1 MSDNKLNSNPI
12 ISIDNTSNEEINCSI
27 TVINKTKEP
36 KLPISRQSANALFTF
51 MDKISYLKD
60 ILEKKLI
67 FPRYC
72 RENIEYLGLN
82 KLPEIAFPMKCF
94 CDIFINKLYEHMNL
108 YGKYGI
114 ALSKE
119 WGLRNQIQPV
129 QYINNSSFI
138 INSIQDLYNHI
149 QELHMEDDFI
159 SDKNK
164 DIKYIE
170 NILYDRLRFIKP
182 IYGDMYRKGK
192 LLKNLNFHDEHEWRY
207 ILKVDDDNIYPYITE
222 FNDLY
227 SLSEDL
233 TKNPDYGLKIDS
245 DDIKYLIVKSKA
257 DRKEL
262 INFIINDC
270 SYDEMEKY
278 ILISKII
285 VFNELEVDW

>member
-1 MSDNKLNSNPI
+1 MSNNKLNSNPI
-12 ISIDNTSNEEINCSI
+12 ISIDNTSNKEINCSI

-51 MDKISYLKD
+51 MNNFTYLKD
-60 ILEKKLI
+60 ILETKLI

-82 KLPEIAFPMKCF
+82 NLAEIAFPMKCF
-94 CDIFINKLYEHMNL
+94 CDIFINKLYTHMNL

-119 WGLRNQIQPV
+119 WGLKNQIQPV

-164 DIKYIE
+164 DIKYME

-182 IYGDMYRKGK
+182 IYGDMYREGH
-192 LLKNLNFHDEHEWRY
+192 LLKTY
-207 ILKVDDDNIYPYITE
+207 VLKTDDDNVYPYITE